1 MITKC
6 IQVAIEYSSNNILK
20 EVDFYKELRDLQYN
34 SYLACNRAISYM
46 YENDM
51 QNFIIKETDLPRS
64 DDKKLYGKSFAAWIE
79 NRMNEYMPGALSS
92 NVAQTRQFVVNRYK
106 NDKKAG
112 LLKGNVSLT
121 TFKRTNPII
130 IHNKFYNIIETPKGL
145 GVEIGFFNLPK
156 QKELGIKRVN
166 FLFPKL
172 GSSEKSIIRRLLDKS
187 YKQGAMQISYNQK
200 KKKWMAT
207 ISFSFNLEEI
217 KTNENL
223 VMGIDLGVSKVATL
237 SIYDASKYEYIKM
250 SFKDTCIDGTELMH
264 YRQKL
269 ESRRKA
275 LSIASKWASDNNR
288 GHGYKTKMEKANYMG
303 RKYNNFRDT
312 YNHKVSRY
320 IVDVAIKYRV
330 GLIQME
336 DLSGFSEQQ
345 QESLLKNWSYYD
357 LQQKIKYKAEENGIR
372 VYFINPKYT
381 SQRCSKCGNI
391 DKENR
396 KTQESFSCT
405 VCNYKDNA
413 DVNASKNIAIPDIEK
428 IIEEQV
434 KKQY

>member
-1 MITKC
+1 MTTKC

-79 NRMNEYMPGALSS
+79 NRMNEYMPGALSN

-130 IHNKFYNIIETPKGL
+130 IHNNAYNIIETPKGL
-145 GVEIGFFNLPK
+145 GAEIGFFNLPK

-237 SIYDASKYEYIKM
+237 SIYDASKY
-250 SFKDTCIDGTELMH
+250 
-264 YRQKL
+264 
-269 ESRRKA
+269 
-275 LSIASKWASDNNR
+275 
-288 GHGYKTKMEKANYMG
+288 
-303 RKYNNFRDT
+303 
-312 YNHKVSRY
+312 
-320 IVDVAIKYRV
+320 
-330 GLIQME
+330 
-336 DLSGFSEQQ
+336 
-345 QESLLKNWSYYD
+345 
-357 LQQKIKYKAEENGIR
+357 KIK
-372 VYFINPKYT
+372 
-381 SQRCSKCGNI
+381 
-391 DKENR
+391 
-396 KTQESFSCT
+396 
-405 VCNYKDNA
+405 
-413 DVNASKNIAIPDIEK
+413 
-428 IIEEQV
+428 
-434 KKQY
+434 

>member
-79 NRMNEYMPGALSS
+79 NRMNEYMPGALSN

-156 QKELGIKRVN
+156 QKELGIKR
-166 FLFPKL
+166 
-172 GSSEKSIIRRLLDKS
+172 
-187 YKQGAMQISYNQK
+187 
-200 KKKWMAT
+200 
-207 ISFSFNLEEI
+207 
-217 KTNENL
+217 
-223 VMGIDLGVSKVATL
+223 
-237 SIYDASKYEYIKM
+237 
-250 SFKDTCIDGTELMH
+250 
-264 YRQKL
+264 
-269 ESRRKA
+269 
-275 LSIASKWASDNNR
+275 
-288 GHGYKTKMEKANYMG
+288 
-303 RKYNNFRDT
+303 
-312 YNHKVSRY
+312 
-320 IVDVAIKYRV
+320 
-330 GLIQME
+330 
-336 DLSGFSEQQ
+336 
-345 QESLLKNWSYYD
+345 
-357 LQQKIKYKAEENGIR
+357 
-372 VYFINPKYT
+372 
-381 SQRCSKCGNI
+381 
-391 DKENR
+391 
-396 KTQESFSCT
+396 
-405 VCNYKDNA
+405 
-413 DVNASKNIAIPDIEK
+413 
-428 IIEEQV
+428 
-434 KKQY
+434 